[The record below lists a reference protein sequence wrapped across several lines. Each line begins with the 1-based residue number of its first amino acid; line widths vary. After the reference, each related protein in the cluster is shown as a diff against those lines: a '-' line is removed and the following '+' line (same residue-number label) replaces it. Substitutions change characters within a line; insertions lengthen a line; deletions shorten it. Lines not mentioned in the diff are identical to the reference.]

1 MRHWPVPPTDKQKV
15 AIIQGLRR
23 MARGRRSDRQMVI
36 WVDED
41 VIRVQM
47 ANSAP
52 RRIVSWDKA
61 ARMVEADEN
70 RRAEKAWERM
80 TA

>member
-15 AIIQGLRR
+15 AIIQGLRA
-23 MARGRRSDRQMVI
+23 MARRRKQMVL

-41 VIRVQM
+41 VIRI
-47 ANSAP
+47 
-52 RRIVSWDKA
+52 RRNNASQRRMVTWDKA
-61 ARMVEADEN
+61 KQMVEAEEN
-70 RRAEKAWERM
+70 KLAEKAWERM